1 MLLLIPTGLAVLAGI
16 SVVINVVCGVP
27 AAIALP
33 RVGRYSRTLFTVPLS
48 SAAWSGFASYF
59 VGLAC
64 MAFLAVILRDP
75 PPSAGVMLRVPWWA
89 WSGGL
94 FGAIF
99 IGLAIV
105 LVPQLGAATFIAL
118 VVTGQMLASAG
129 FDHFGLLGLERQPLD
144 ATRLLGIALLVGG
157 VVLIRR

>member
-1 MLLLIPTGLAVLAGI
+1 MLLLVPAGLAVLAGI
-16 SVVINVVCGVP
+16 SVVTQQILNANLR
-27 AAIALP
+27 AA
-33 RVGRYSRTLFTVPLS
+33 LS

-64 MAFLAVILRDP
+64 MAFLALILRDP
-75 PPSAGVMLRVPWWA
+75 PPSVGVMLRVPWWA
-89 WSGGL
+89 WSGGV

-118 VVTGQMLASAG
+118 VVAGQMLASAG
-129 FDHFGLLGLERQPLD
+129 FDHFGMLGLERQPLD
-144 ATRLLGIALLVGG
+144 ATRVLGIVVLVGG

>member
-16 SVVINVVCGVP
+16 SVVTQQILN
-27 AAIALP
+27 ANL
-33 RVGRYSRTLFTVPLS
+33 RTALS

-75 PPSAGVMLRVPWWA
+75 PPSAGVILRVPWWA

-129 FDHFGLLGLERQPLD
+129 FDHFGLLGLDRQPVD
-144 ATRLLGIALLVGG
+144 TTRLLGIALLVGG

>member
-1 MLLLIPTGLAVLAGI
+1 MLLIASALAVFAGI
-16 SVVINVVCGVP
+16 SVVTQQILNANLRG
-27 AAIALP
+27 ALA
-33 RVGRYSRTLFTVPLS
+33 

-64 MAFLAVILRDP
+64 MAVLALTLRDP
-75 PPSAGVMLRVPWWA
+75 PPAAGVLLRVPWWA

-105 LVPQLGAATFIAL
+105 LVPQLGAATFIVL
-118 VVTGQMLASAG
+118 VVAGQMLASVAL
-129 FDHFGLLGLERQPLD
+129 DHFGWLGLERRPVD
-144 ATRLLGIALLVGG
+144 VSRSVGIALLIGG

>member
-16 SVVINVVCGVP
+16 SVVTQQILN
-27 AAIALP
+27 ANLRMA
-33 RVGRYSRTLFTVPLS
+33 LS

-129 FDHFGLLGLERQPLD
+129 FDHFGLLGLDRQPLD

>member
-16 SVVINVVCGVP
+16 SVVTQQILN
-27 AAIALP
+27 ANL
-33 RVGRYSRTLFTVPLS
+33 RTALS

-75 PPSAGVMLRVPWWA
+75 PPSAGRDAAGAVVGLERWA
-89 WSGGL
+89 VRGDL
-94 FGAIF
+94 HR
-99 IGLAIV
+99 LAIV

-129 FDHFGLLGLERQPLD
+129 FDHFGLLGLDRQPLD

>member
-16 SVVINVVCGVP
+16 SVVTQQILNANLR
-27 AAIALP
+27 AA
-33 RVGRYSRTLFTVPLS
+33 LS